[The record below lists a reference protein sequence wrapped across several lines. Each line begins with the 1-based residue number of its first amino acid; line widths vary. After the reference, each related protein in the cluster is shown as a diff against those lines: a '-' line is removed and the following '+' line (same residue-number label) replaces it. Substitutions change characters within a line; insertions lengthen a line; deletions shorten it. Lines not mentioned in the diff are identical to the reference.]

1 MKRNSLIGLAVAA
14 AVAIVLAT
22 LVVEQRTSET
32 RPAAGGGLM
41 FEGLL
46 EKVNSV
52 ASLKVDDGGE
62 GFTLTRTVEN
72 WGIAEKS
79 NYPVRFDIVKKV
91 IMGVAELE
99 LAASKTKDPARHGV
113 LGLNDPGTEEGAST
127 GLVLA
132 DDSGA
137 TLASLLVGKTVRA
150 GGEPRYV
157 RRPNEDQTW
166 LSKGALDVGKKPLDW
181 VDILL
186 TEIRHDRVRKITFT
200 HPDGDRSVLER
211 MDQSDF
217 DFTYMD
223 IPDGMRALEPSKLN
237 SVGGA
242 LAFLSMR
249 DVRSASGLNFDSTE
263 ATVTRFETWD
273 GIVVTVSSIDV
284 DGDKWA
290 QFQVEFND
298 SLIMVKA
305 SAPETSA
312 GEPDEDGAEA
322 EDPYAAQREE
332 VSTISAKTEGWAYAL
347 DENKM
352 NQLRR
357 RSEDFV
363 ELEVP
368 DDEGADELRT
378 NE

>member
-14 AVAIVLAT
+14 AVVVVLAI

-46 EKVNSV
+46 GKVNSV
-52 ASLKVDDGGE
+52 ASIKVDDGGE
-62 GFTLTRTVEN
+62 GFTLTRTAES

-79 NYPVRFDIVKKV
+79 GYPVRFDLVKKT

-99 LAASKTKDPARHGV
+99 LVASKTKDPARHGA
-113 LGLNDPGTEEGAST
+113 LGLNGPAAKEGASV
-127 GLVLA
+127 GLILA
-132 DDSGA
+132 DDSGS
-137 TLASLLVGKTVRA
+137 TLASLLVGKTGRA

-157 RRPNEDQTW
+157 RRPNEGQTW
-166 LSKGALDVGKKPLDW
+166 LSKGAVDVGKKPLDW
-181 VDILL
+181 VDIML
-186 TEIRHDRVRKITFT
+186 TEIRHDRIRKIALT
-200 HPDGDRSVLER
+200 HPDGDQSVLER

-217 DFTYMD
+217 DFTYLD

-249 DVRSASGLNFDSTE
+249 DVRTASGLNFDPTE
-263 ATVTRFETWD
+263 AAVTRFETWD
-273 GIVVTVSSIDV
+273 GVVVTVSTIDV
-284 DGDKWA
+284 DERKWA
-290 QFQVEFND
+290 QFHVEFNE
-298 SLIMVKA
+298 SLVVGKA
-305 SAPETSA
+305 SVPEPNA
-312 GEPDEDGAEA
+312 GESDEDGGEA
-322 EDPYAAQREE
+322 EDPYGAQREE
-332 VSTISAKTEGWAYAL
+332 VSTISARTQGWAYAL
-347 DENKM
+347 DDNKM
-352 NQLRR
+352 DQLRR

-363 ELEVP
+363 ELNVP
-368 DDEGADELRT
+368 DDEGAEDLRT

>member
-14 AVAIVLAT
+14 GVVVVLAI

-32 RPAAGGGLM
+32 RPAAGAGLM

-46 EKVNSV
+46 GKVNSV
-52 ASLKVDDGGE
+52 ASIEVDDGGD
-62 GFTLTRTVEN
+62 GFTLTRTAES

-79 NYPVRFDIVKKV
+79 NYPVRFDLVKNV

-99 LAASKTKDPARHGV
+99 LVASKTKDPARHGA
-113 LGLNDPGTEEGAST
+113 LGLNDPEAEEGASI
-127 GLVLA
+127 GLILA
-132 DDSGA
+132 DDTGA
-137 TLASLLVGKTVRA
+137 TLANLLVGKTVRA

-166 LSKGALDVGKKPLDW
+166 LSKGAIDVGKKPLDW
-181 VDILL
+181 VEIML
-186 TEIRHDRVRKITFT
+186 TEIRHDRVRKIAFT

-217 DFTYMD
+217 DFIYMD
-223 IPDGMRALEPSKLN
+223 IPDGMRALDPSKLN

-249 DVRSASGLNFDSTE
+249 DVRSASTLNFDPTE
-263 ATVTRFETWD
+263 AVVTRFETWD
-273 GIVVTVSSIDV
+273 GVVVTVTSIDV
-284 DGDKWA
+284 DGKKWA
-290 QFQVEFND
+290 QFEVEFNE
-298 SLIMVKA
+298 SLVIGKTSEA
-305 SAPETSA
+305 EPSADESDEEA
-312 GEPDEDGAEA
+312 EEP

-332 VSTISAKTEGWAYAL
+332 VSTISARTQGWAYAL
-347 DENKM
+347 DDNKI

-363 ELEVP
+363 ELNVP
-368 DDEGADELRT
+368 DDEAAEDLRT

>member
-1 MKRNSLIGLAVAA
+1 MKRNSLLGLAVAA
-14 AVAIVLAT
+14 AVVVVLAI
-22 LVVEQRTSET
+22 LVVQQQTSET

-41 FEGLL
+41 FKDLL
-46 EKVNSV
+46 EKVNTV
-52 ASLKVDDGGE
+52 ASIKVDDGGA
-62 GFTLTRTVEN
+62 GFTLTRTADS

-79 NYPVRFDIVKKV
+79 NYPVRYDLVKKV

-99 LAASKTKDPARHGV
+99 LVASKTKDPARHGA
-113 LGLNDPGTEEGAST
+113 LGLNSPEAEEGASI

-132 DDSGA
+132 DESGA
-137 TLASLLVGKTVRA
+137 ALASLLVGKTVRA

-157 RRPNEDQTW
+157 RRPEEDQTW
-166 LSKGALDVGKKPLDW
+166 LSKGAVDVGIKPLDW
-181 VDILL
+181 GDILL
-186 TEIRHDRVRKITFT
+186 TEIRHDRIRKITFT
-200 HPDGDRSVLER
+200 QPDGDRSVLER

-217 DFTYMD
+217 DFTFVD
-223 IPDGMRALEPSKLN
+223 IPDGMRVLDPSKLN

-249 DVRSASGLNFDSTE
+249 DVRSASGLNFDPTE
-263 ATVTRFETWD
+263 AVVTRFETWD
-273 GIVVTVSSIDV
+273 GVVVSVSSIDLE
-284 DGDKWA
+284 GKKWA
-290 QFQVEFND
+290 EFQVEFNE
-298 SLIMVKA
+298 SLVVGKD
-305 SAPETSA
+305 SAPEPSA
-312 GEPDEDGAEA
+312 EASDEDGAEA

-332 VSTISAKTEGWAYAL
+332 VSTISARTEGWAYAL

-363 ELEVP
+363 ELDVP
-368 DDEGADELRT
+368 DDGGADELRT